1 MLDKPYRFGW
11 IGLLSVVLLGGC
23 TPPLTT
29 ATRPAADDEGAV
41 RAKFAELQAAVAK
54 QDAAKIWALM
64 DSKSRADAERAA
76 QAVQAAYTKANAE
89 EKAGQEKNLG
99 LTGAELAGLTG
110 PGVLKTKRFQHKYHE
125 LPDSKIEKVTVQGD
139 NATVHYLEPD
149 GDKEKLIFLHQE
161 GQWRAWLA
169 VPKLGGR

>member
-1 MLDKPYRFGW
+1 MDKSYRFSF
-11 IGLLSVVLLGGC
+11 ICLLSLVLIGGC
-23 TPPLTT
+23 TPPPTT
-29 ATRPAADDEGAV
+29 ATRPAADDERAV
-41 RAKFAELQAAVAK
+41 RATFAELQAAVAK
-54 QDAAKIWALM
+54 QDTVKIWALM

-99 LTGAELAGLTG
+99 LTGTEQASLTG

-139 NATVHYLEPD
+139 NATVHYLEPE
-149 GDKEKLIFLHQE
+149 GDKEKLIFVRQE
-161 GQWRAWLA
+161 GQWKAWLA